1 MIRKSVIGFALAALI
16 AASAP
21 LMAAVTF
28 DPATGTGFVGKGDVQ
43 SAFGWNNAGLQQNAA
58 GVTFGSRETQR
69 RFKDCVDND
78 RPNDGQIRL
87 VDERTQS
94 KNINA
99 SVQYDARTH
108 KQIDGFILNG
118 YGAIT
123 QDGGLVQQFCPA
135 GFHPANGDEVTG
147 WTDWQT
153 VVGSDVLYAY
163 WGGNGVQIYP

>member
-1 MIRKSVIGFALAALI
+1 MIRKSMIGFALAVAL
-16 AASAP
+16 AMSATV
-21 LMAAVTF
+21 MATVTF
-28 DPATGTGFVGKGDVQ
+28 NSATGTGFVGKGDVQ
-43 SAFGWNNAGLQQNAA
+43 SAFGWNNASMQANAG

-69 RFKDCVDND
+69 RYKDCVDNGN
-78 RPNDGQIRL
+78 PNDGQIRL

-94 KNINA
+94 KTINA

-118 YGAIT
+118 YGQVT
-123 QDGGLVQQFCPA
+123 QNGGLTQQFCPA
-135 GFHPANGDEVTG
+135 GFHPANGDEVNG

-153 VVGSDVLYAY
+153 VGGSGILYVY